1 MVKRRD
7 DSIKFTKIITRGF
20 RGRLFRNVATMAC
33 FAFVAGTLLLT
44 GLLVAGAQSGVQA
57 GVDRLGPDMIVVP
70 MDPKA
75 TSDGVFMAGRP
86 TDLFFNSVVQEG
98 VRSTPGVLKVSP
110 QAYVGSL
117 SNVSWCPTQVQ
128 VIAFDPSTD
137 FTLGPLITESYDR
150 PIKDYEIIVGSSVLG
165 ELGSYLPMYGIVF
178 TIAGRLE
185 TTGSAIDQ
193 SIYMTLDKAYSLSSE
208 YSLAPG
214 EIVLDEGDISAVLV
228 KIDGSYDLD
237 SVMYWITLSNP
248 GVLVFPMAGLGREL
262 SDQLSITS
270 QGLYLTVSMVVIVSL
285 PLVVLISTMTVNE
298 RRREIGLMRA
308 MGATQGFIFSIF
320 FVEGIFLGLMGAL
333 VGVLGALSG
342 LLIMEGALS
351 SAVQTA
357 IAWPPLF
364 DILLQVSLAVLA
376 AAIIAGGASL
386 WPSLR
391 ASRMEPYEAI
401 RSGQN

>member
-1 MVKRRD
+1 VANRSD
-7 DSIKFTKIITRGF
+7 DPIKFSRIITRGF

-70 MDPKA
+70 MDPQA
-75 TSDGVFMAGRP
+75 SSDGVFMTGRP
-86 TDLFFNSVVQEG
+86 TDLFFSSAVEEG
-98 VRSTPGVLKVSP
+98 VRSTPGVLQVSS

-117 SNVSWCPTQVQ
+117 DNVSWSPTQVQ
-128 VIAFDPSTD
+128 VIGFDPSDD
-137 FTLGPLITESYDR
+137 FTIGPLLTESFGR
-150 PIKDYEIIVGSSVLG
+150 PIKDYEIIVGSSIRG
-165 ELGSYLPMYGIVF
+165 ELGSSLPMYGIVF

-185 TTGSAIDQ
+185 NTGSAIDE
-193 SIYMTLDKAYSLSSE
+193 SIYMTLNKAYSLSSE

-214 EIVLDEGDISAVLV
+214 EIVLEDGEISAVLV

-237 SVMYWITLSNP
+237 SVLYWITLRNP

-262 SDQLSITS
+262 ADQLSITS
-270 QGLYLTVSMVVIVSL
+270 QGLYLAVSMVIIVSL

-320 FVEGIFLGLMGAL
+320 FVEGIFLALIGAL

-342 LLIMEGALS
+342 LWLVEGALS
-351 SAVQTA
+351 SAAQTA
-357 IAWPPLF
+357 IIWPPLVE
-364 DILLQVSLAVLA
+364 IAIQASLALLA
-376 AAIIAGGASL
+376 AAAIAGGAAL
-386 WPSLR
+386 WPAFR